1 MASRILL
8 HCLHGHGG
16 LAEHAHYQAR
26 AFLRKGDDILVLCP
40 EDYLQGRPVEYRVAR
55 TYRSL
60 RATNKPTG
68 RVGRVSSA
76 VRKASEYLCAQWKLA
91 WHIIKLR
98 PDFVLLDSYMEYL
111 SPLWVWPHLLFAKS
125 GFTKYAANL
134 HDPVRDF
141 VVGPAWWHKLSVA
154 LAYSPLKVAVVH
166 QSLSDPSVVPKH
178 VHVVEAPVGV
188 YDLTETAVD
197 PDIVRSRW
205 GVPPGASVFLCFGFI
220 RDNKNIDLLIKA
232 LREVPEAYLVVVGS
246 AQSSL
251 NKPLS
256 YYQDLALRLG
266 VSNRVVFREE
276 FVPDESLASYFAA
289 SDVVV
294 MTYNSEFRS
303 QSGVLNIAARARR
316 PVLASGGESPLKSCV
331 QRFALGEFVEPDSLS
346 ALIEGMRKLCRSQ
359 RGDETARHPD
369 WDGYSAY
376 ASWDSNV
383 TIISSAIHAA
393 PVDFAP

>member
-26 AFLRKGDDILVLCP
+26 AFSRRGDDILVLCP
-40 EDYLQGRPVEYRVAR
+40 DDYLQGRPVEYRVAR

-68 RVGRVSSA
+68 RLGRLFSA
-76 VRKASEYLCAQWKLA
+76 VRKGGDYLCAQWKLA
-91 WHIIKLR
+91 WHIIRFR

-111 SPLWVWPHLLFAKS
+111 SPLWVWPHLLIAKL
-125 GFTKYAANL
+125 GFTRYAANL

-154 LAYSPLKVAVVH
+154 LAYAPLKVAVVH
-166 QSLSDPSVVPKH
+166 QSLSDSSVVPTH
-178 VHVVEAPVGV
+178 VRVVEAPVGV

-197 PDIVRSRW
+197 PEKVRSGW
-205 GVPPGASVFLCFGFI
+205 GTPLGAPVFLSFGFI
-220 RDNKNIDLLIKA
+220 RDNKNIDLLIRA
-232 LREVPEAYLVVVGS
+232 LHEVPESYLVVVGS
-246 AQSSL
+246 AQSST

-256 YYQDLALRLG
+256 YYRNLAARLG
-266 VSNRVVFREE
+266 VSDRVTFREE
-276 FVPDESLASYFAA
+276 FVPDESLAGYFAA
-289 SDVVV
+289 SDFVV
-294 MTYNSEFRS
+294 MTYNSKFRS

-331 QRFALGEFVEPDSLS
+331 QKFALGEFVEPDSLS
-346 ALIEGMRKLCRSQ
+346 ALSEGMKKLCRNL
-359 RGDETARHPD
+359 RGEETARHPD
-369 WDGYSAY
+369 WHGYSAY

-383 TIISSAIHAA
+383 KIISGAFHAA
-393 PVDFAP
+393 PVDLAP